1 MLKHIVNNEELHKT
15 SQVLHHLQVQ
25 PAFVMHMVTVIIVI
39 IDFHLNLITVK
50 PTWKLGDKTVDAVD
64 HLVEVV
70 QADLPQVVW

>member
-1 MLKHIVNNEELHKT
+1 M
-15 SQVLHHLQVQ
+15 
-25 PAFVMHMVTVIIVI
+25 I

-50 PTWKLGDKTVDAVD
+50 LTWKLGDKTVDAVD